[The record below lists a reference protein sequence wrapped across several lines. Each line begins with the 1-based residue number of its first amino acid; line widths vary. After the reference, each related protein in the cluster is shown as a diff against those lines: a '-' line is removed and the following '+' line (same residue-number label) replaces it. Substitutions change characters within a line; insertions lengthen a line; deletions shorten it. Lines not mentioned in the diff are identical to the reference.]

1 MKKSLLFTLAI
12 LPALFGTSCNDSTKK
27 VNVYRSKD
35 VIDKAI
41 DIKFFKDCPN
51 VPYISVTEFYKEFFA
66 TELTKVKNFSTGY
79 EYLYMSP
86 SKEYMSF
93 STSKHTLATSGIL
106 SFDNNPNY
114 STSTGKLFIR
124 YESAEGT
131 QRQVKVINLKD
142 YGIKLY
148 ERKKEAY
155 APLTLLSDLS
165 GGLSGFDVTY
175 NGKDIYVFDK
185 NGYLGKSTGAEYFGS
200 NYLSVL
206 SDTSSKRPNDLV
218 NYNYNEL
225 CLVFDHLRGH
235 TKQMVFGDDKLESLG
250 LDRLLSNEHPKI
262 KEYLLS
268 TDKSNYYEGLV
279 ALFNGLADGGH
290 TGLTFGF
297 QELLNARDRQSEQDF
312 VNLLNINSES

>member
-27 VNVYRSKD
+27 INVYRSKD
-35 VIDKAI
+35 VVDKAI

-175 NGKDIYVFDK
+175 NGKDMFLIK
-185 NGYLGKSTGAEYFGS
+185 
-200 NYLSVL
+200 
-206 SDTSSKRPNDLV
+206 
-218 NYNYNEL
+218 
-225 CLVFDHLRGH
+225 
-235 TKQMVFGDDKLESLG
+235 MV
-250 LDRLLSNEHPKI
+250 
-262 KEYLLS
+262 
-268 TDKSNYYEGLV
+268 T
-279 ALFNGLADGGH
+279 
-290 TGLTFGF
+290 
-297 QELLNARDRQSEQDF
+297 
-312 VNLLNINSES
+312 